1 MPKSFL
7 ITNKR
12 YKGDVLLIQ
21 KNAVTREDE
30 LIRTTRPLTTDP
42 DDRIPDSSSPATDA
56 SGEDSGSSSGKGELQ
71 SLLLDPTAYP
81 VGSRFKILRKL
92 MHVNR

>member
-21 KNAVTREDE
+21 KNSNLFRDDD
-30 LIRTTRPLTTDP
+30 LIRTGPRPLVSDP
-42 DDRIPDSSSPATDA
+42 DDVIAGSLSPNTDL
-56 SGEDSGSSSGKGELQ
+56 SGEDSGSSSGKGEL
-71 SLLLDPTAYP
+71 
-81 VGSRFKILRKL
+81 
-92 MHVNR
+92 